1 MSTVEKGNVTLG
13 GFLLGAAVGAV
24 VGAGVALLFA
34 PKSGKETREW
44 IGTKSREVKHRVG
57 EAIDRTKEALRQEAT
72 TIAGRL
78 ETPKH

>member
-1 MSTVEKGNVTLG
+1 MSTMEKGNITMG

-44 IGTKSREVKHRVG
+44 LGAKTREVKSRVG
-57 EAIDRTKEALRQEAT
+57 DAFERTKEAVVHEAKVLAS
-72 TIAGRL
+72 TI
-78 ETPKH
+78 ETPRH